1 MATTPY
7 TDSAENARQARQIT
21 YHMLTGMLD
30 ALDTRDY
37 ITNPAN
43 FTARRAEMEDTL
55 RMEQPALPLEYMEE
69 PDEYEVSEH
78 RAIMTPNN
86 NLEGIEAITEH
97 LGELIKPNITVESA
111 PRITAPDNQII
122 AGWLC
127 FANETTHQSFYK
139 DGHVY
144 TICGKQHTV
153 QAVKTPKHMSL
164 GSGLTNLEKIIY
176 YDAAMTGQGD
186 VVAPHENHAPRAW
199 FKYAGGVQHK
209 FNCTTEQATTLALA
223 FKILDTTP
231 KMAAKFASWLS
242 TEGKFAAGFKYFENL
257 AIQMVLVTDEGE
269 PTIITDNYIE
279 STNTAEPVDADNP
292 AYMDM
297 LPAVTYHKLDDPRDK
312 DFDEE
317 KNMTTWE
324 RRQPKDFHKVIASI
338 KNADMPTL
346 KAIGKNLFN
355 DKRFNKTQTT
365 VIWGAY
371 NRRKHAL
378 TPKLRPLA
386 LKALERMVDPKVNL
400 SKVAAWLNG
409 DGKKALNVHELST
422 VWSAWKKVKAAKAPK
437 QAAMNMMP
445 VPPADYN
452 MGELE
457 YLYN

>member
-1 MATTPY
+1 MAKITPY
-7 TDSAENARQARQIT
+7 TDSKENQVTAQQIT
-21 YHMLTGMLD
+21 YDMLDAMLD

-37 ITNPAN
+37 IRNPAN

-69 PDEYEVSEH
+69 PDEHEVSEH
-78 RAIMTPNN
+78 RAIMTPDN
-86 NLEGIEAITEH
+86 NLEGIESITEH
-97 LGELIKPNITVESA
+97 LGEYRKPTTYRVNGHKGM
-111 PRITAPDNQII
+111 
-122 AGWLC
+122 AGG
-127 FANETTHQSFYK
+127 A
-139 DGHVY
+139 
-144 TICGKQHTV
+144 
-153 QAVKTPKHMSL
+153 
-164 GSGLTNLEKIIY
+164 GLTNLEKIIY
-176 YDAAMTGQGD
+176 YEAGMTAQGD
-186 VVAPHENHAPRAW
+186 AVLPHEDHSRRAW
-199 FKYAGGVQHK
+199 FKDAGQIRTK
-209 FNCTTEQATTLALA
+209 FKCTTEQAETLALA

-231 KMAAKFASWLS
+231 KMAAKFASWL
-242 TEGKFAAGFKYFENL
+242 TPEKFAAGFKYFENL

-292 AYMDM
+292 ADMDM
-297 LPAVTYHKLDDPRDK
+297 LPAVTYHKLDDPRDE

-338 KNADMPTL
+338 KNADMPAL
-346 KAIGKNLFN
+346 KAIGKSLFN
-355 DKRFNKTQTT
+355 DKRFNKIQTT

-386 LKALERMVDPKVNL
+386 LKALERMIDPKVNL

-422 VWSAWKKVKAAKAPK
+422 VWSAWKKAKAAKAPK
-437 QAAMNMMP
+437 QTAINNI
-445 VPPADYN
+445 PAFMDYDESDIN
-452 MGELE
+452 A
-457 YLYN
+457 YLN